1 MAYGL
6 PQKIDVSVWLHL
18 AKDFRDTAFGV
29 DDKSSSLGAH
39 VFISEEILFHPHAVP
54 LHECFIRIGK
64 KRERQPEFI
73 DEFLMTSGRI
83 HAHTKNLSTAFHFF
97 PGIAQAAR
105 LRRAA
110 RRIVLWIKIENDAF
124 TTEIRKL
131 YFPACSVFS
140 ADSSGPEFRRSIVN
154 LEFHCHYFLC
164 CRELANLLFFEQK
177 N

>member
-6 PQKIDVSVWLHL
+6 PQKIDVFVWLHL

-29 DDKSSSLGAH
+29 DDKSGSLGAH
-39 VFISEEILFHPHAVP
+39 VFLAEEILFHPHAVT
-54 LHECFIRIGK
+54 LHQCLIRIGK
-64 KRERQPEFI
+64 ERERQPEFI
-73 DEFLMTSGRI
+73 DKFLMTSRRI

-105 LRRAA
+105 LRSAA

-131 YFPACSVFS
+131 YFPTCSVFS
-140 ADSSGPEFRRSIVN
+140 ADSSGPEFRRSIAD

-164 CRELANLLFFEQK
+164 CRELAKSLFFKQK
-177 N
+177 D